1 MTLKDHI
8 DKIIQTIP
16 NPKSYARSVKGN
28 STVFTLVEEFML
40 SHKIENLSEA
50 IYCVHKEILPPKCKC
65 GNKAVFNSFIKG
77 YRQFCG
83 ANCPE
88 KGKKH
93 SNAISEYW
101 SNNPVAKSEM
111 LAKKEET
118 MLSKYGVKNPI
129 EIAEVREKMKSTNLT
144 KYGAEYPLQNSDI
157 QTKIKETTLK
167 NHGVEFPFQSS
178 VIRKKAEDTFV
189 NNHGHSNDMRFAR
202 KAFDDTNGGN
212 PFQVEWVKDNIK
224 ETLLKRYGVNHP
236 AKSSEIYEKSKN
248 TLFLNHKRLNPAQLN
263 IPDEL
268 YNIFQSKV
276 ATENLFRTHSIRDI
290 TERYAVSTELLYSH
304 HDRHGLTI
312 LTRRTRSAYEE
323 EIADFL
329 KKNNIQF
336 TRNYTGLCDTRQV
349 DFYIKDHNLA
359 IEFNGLYW
367 HSERAG
373 NKDKTYHESKFLK
386 CRENGVQLL
395 TIFEDEWLSRH
406 GVIKN
411 KIIHL
416 CRNTTTR
423 IGARK
428 IDISVTTNKQE
439 VKEFLEKF
447 HVQGKTEGI
456 SIALVGKYKGEI
468 VAVVTLRKC
477 SEGHDMTRYCIN
489 NSASYP
495 GLFSKFLTFIK
506 KNKLCET
513 VITFADLRWST
524 GDVYE
529 KSGFTRVA
537 ELPPDY
543 SYTDY
548 KTREHKFNNRK
559 QKLAVKYGVDI
570 TGKTESEIALEVG
583 LDRIWDCGKV
593 KYKISF

>member
-93 SNAISEYW
+93 SNTISEYW

-111 LAKKEET
+111 LTKKEET

-144 KYGAEYPLQNSDI
+144 KYGVEYPLQNSGI
-157 QTKIKETTLK
+157 QTKT
-167 NHGVEFPFQSS
+167 
-178 VIRKKAEDTFV
+178 
-189 NNHGHSNDMRFAR
+189 
-202 KAFDDTNGGN
+202 
-212 PFQVEWVKDNIK
+212 
-224 ETLLKRYGVNHP
+224 
-236 AKSSEIYEKSKN
+236 
-248 TLFLNHKRLNPAQLN
+248 KRLYA
-263 IPDEL
+263 
-268 YNIFQSKV
+268 
-276 ATENLFRTHSIRDI
+276 RTHSSKARQPRPSQPIIKRKLTSPI
-290 TERYAVSTELLYSH
+290 LLPVPIA
-304 HDRHGLTI
+304 GNQL
-312 LTRRTRSAYEE
+312 E